1 MPDDFLDKI
10 IQKKTELMARRRGY
24 YENLKANLERS
35 AYSRYSIFKKA
46 VSRPG
51 PINLIAEI
59 KKASPSKGLI
69 RTDFNLT
76 GLAQAYQNS
85 GAAAFSILTEE
96 DFFLGKPA
104 YLKQVSAEFN
114 LPTLMKDF
122 IIDELQLFEARLN
135 GASAVLLIVAILDDI
150 RLKSLLAKAH
160 SLDLDCLVE
169 VHDGKELDRALSAG
183 AEIIGVNNR
192 DLRTFEVSLSVA
204 EGLIPRIPRD
214 RVIVAE
220 SGISTHAEVLRLKEL
235 GANAVLI
242 GETFMRANDVGRK
255 VKEVMYGQS

>member
-1 MPDDFLDKI
+1 VPEDFLANI
-10 IQKKTELMARRRGY
+10 IQKKKALILQRRGH
-24 YENLKANLERS
+24 YENFKKNLDQS
-35 AYSRYSIFKKA
+35 TYTRYSIFKKA
-46 VSRPG
+46 ISKPG
-51 PINLIAEI
+51 AINLIAEI

-69 RTDFNLT
+69 RENFDI
-76 GLAQAYQNS
+76 GALAQAYQDS

-96 DFFLGKPA
+96 DYFQGRPA
-104 YLKQVSAEFN
+104 YLKRVSDEFQ

-122 IIDELQLFEARLN
+122 IIDELQLYEARLC
-135 GASAVLLIVAILDDI
+135 GASAVLLIAAILDDGQ
-150 RLKSLLAKAH
+150 LKAFLAKAH
-160 SLDLDCLVE
+160 ALDLDCLVE
-169 VHDGKELDRALSAG
+169 VHSAPELERALVAG

-192 DLRTFEVSLSVA
+192 NLRTFDVSLSVA

-214 RVIVAE
+214 KVIVAE

-242 GETFMRANDVGRK
+242 GETFMRANDVARK